1 MRKCVATL
9 LLLVS
14 ATLEIQAQEARISPL
29 AMTRMRYKDTY
40 VKITYGQPHKR
51 GREIFGSLVPYG
63 EVWRTG
69 ANEATE
75 MTLTGNILINGVLLK
90 AGTYSIFTIPDR
102 IKWTIIINREL
113 DLWGSYNYN
122 SKLDLLRFD
131 APVQELSGESI
142 EALNIT
148 LDQNNDRAELSF
160 LWDNIKVTVPI
171 RFADEK

>member
-14 ATLEIQAQEARISPL
+14 ASLEIHAQDTRVSPL

-75 MTLTGNILINGVLLK
+75 ITLTGDILINGVLLK

-113 DLWGSYNYN
+113 NLWGSYNYN
-122 SKLDLLRFD
+122 AKLDLFRFD
-131 APVQELSGESI
+131 APVQEVSGESV

-160 LWDNIKVTVPI
+160 MWDNTKVTVPI
-171 RFADEK
+171 RFVDEK